1 MRRQAYNQSDI
12 TVCYSPMR
20 LEGHAHG
27 LITPVVLALGQ
38 DVNSTARIKIGM
50 STEYTRR
57 HTRRHTLRHSLNY
70 HTLKSNSLCC
80 HR

>member
-12 TVCYSPMR
+12 TVCHSPMR

-38 DVNSTARIKIGM
+38 DVNSTARIKTGM

-57 HTRRHTLRHSLNY
+57 HSHSHSLNY